1 MQAAKAILPGLVALM
16 LGAGPAMAGGPAA
29 AAREKTIEAWG
40 WEAAREQELARSEI
54 GAAELRD
61 FLQGA
66 ASNLAGQAA
75 PVDPLKVAG
84 DVERLAAT
92 RREKVRREI
101 AARNEAAAR
110 VAFAERA
117 KRPGVQPLAHGALY
131 EIVQPGTGE
140 PPKPGQTL
148 TLHYTGHLLDGT
160 EFIQLGPYEV
170 VLVPN
175 RLEPALFAAVQKIGR
190 GGIVRVYVPPPL
202 AAGDDVRLGIEPGS
216 ARVYDLE
223 LIGTRVTTP
232 QELADSLLPPAPEPP
247 PPVPSGLPEETIWRS
262 WGWTVGQKS
271 GAAAFHLSEAE
282 RAAWVRGLAEGIR
295 DEPDQRALRQLAPQV
310 VQFVADER
318 RKVRLATQHRRQEE
332 RRKLFAEL
340 KTNPRVVEQP
350 DGLRYEIVEPGTGA
364 HAKTGDVVIVEYTG
378 RLGDG
383 TVFDRTDNEPLHI
396 QIGLVNA
403 GLNEGLQLI
412 GRGGHIKLYVPPELG
427 YGSENAS
434 GVIGPIPADSTLLY
448 DLRLLGIEPGEAKR

>member
-1 MQAAKAILPGLVALM
+1 MQAAKAILQGLVALI
-16 LGAGPAMAGGPAA
+16 LGVGPALAGGPAD

-40 WEAAREQELARSEI
+40 WAAAHEQELARSEI
-54 GAAELRD
+54 GAAELRE
-61 FLQGA
+61 FLEGA
-66 ASNLAGQAA
+66 ESNLAGQAA
-75 PVDPLKVAG
+75 PADPAKVAG
-84 DVERLAAT
+84 DVERLTAT
-92 RREKVRREI
+92 RREKVRRAIE
-101 AARNEAAAR
+101 ARNEAAAR
-110 VAFAERA
+110 AAFAELA
-117 KRPGVQPLAHGALY
+117 KRPGVKSLAQGALY

-140 PPKPGQTL
+140 PPKPEQTL

-175 RLEPALFAAVQKIGR
+175 RLEPALFAAVQRIGL
-190 GGIVRVYVPPPL
+190 GGVVRVYVPPPL
-202 AAGDDVRLGIEPGS
+202 AAGDEVRLGIEPGS

-223 LIGTRVTTP
+223 LIGTRATTA

-247 PPVPSGLPEETIWRS
+247 PPVPSGLPKETIWRS

-271 GAAAFHLSEAE
+271 GAAAFHLTEAE
-282 RAAWVRGLAEGIR
+282 RAAWLRGLAAGIR
-295 DEPDQRALRQLAPQV
+295 DEPDQRELRKLAPQV
-310 VQFVADER
+310 AQLLADER
-318 RKVRLATQHRRQEE
+318 RKVRLAIKQRRQEE
-332 RRKLFAEL
+332 RVKFFAEL

-350 DGLRYEIVEPGTGA
+350 DGLRYEIVEAGTGE

-383 TVFDRTDNEPLHI
+383 AVFDRTDNEPLHI
-396 QIGLVNA
+396 RIGLVIA

-434 GVIGPIPADSTLLY
+434 GVIGPIPADSTLQY
-448 DLRLLGIEPGEAKR
+448 DIRLLGIEPGEAKK